1 MARSRSIG
9 LVFVLGMIP
18 GVLGLL
24 AFTAREMKWTA
35 ERRIGFTPESES
47 SGLVAAAVHPGS
59 PAERGGLRAGD
70 RILAVNGRRLRDR
83 AEYEALASGFRPG
96 ESLAFEVER
105 GGSRL
110 GLSIVPGVPVS
121 WGGFVAR
128 ILALAAYF
136 GVSLWALVRRPGYL
150 RANLLAA
157 FCMAVAAELAIP
169 LDTFGSLWVAAGL
182 LYYLLVGLQVGLAM
196 HLAATIPDRRGWV
209 SRHRWALPA
218 VYAAGL
224 GMALAVC
231 VAELAETGVET
242 VERLFSWGL
251 LPAWGVAFPLVL
263 LGPALRYPD
272 LEGRREARIVLAG
285 TVPLAL
291 YILATTAAEVSGRP
305 LPAWIDVL
313 EAYAVLVFP
322 LAIALVLYR
331 ESKRRD
337 ELVLGLADGLHR
349 LDSPA
354 DLSERV
360 GTDLAAAFHPRSIH
374 LLRQSEVEQI
384 PELVRILEQQ
394 GGPVELPEGLGLALP
409 PEERAWLDG
418 FAPRLL
424 VPLLGGDRRLTGLL
438 LLGEKTSGEPYTA
451 RDRKILRTVA
461 GPIGLLYDNAR
472 LLEKADRDQR
482 VRREVLDRLEGRGI
496 DLMRE
501 CPVCSGCFGAE
512 TEVCPKDGAEPAP
525 SLPVERVL
533 AGRYRLDRRLGRGG
547 MGAVYEAMDIHLR
560 RPVAVKVLLPGLFDD
575 AEALRRFEREARISA
590 RLQHP
595 NVVAVHDFGT
605 TETGVAFLVLELLS
619 GFSLREALVRADA
632 LDPQT
637 AARWL
642 REVCAGVRA
651 AHEARVIH
659 RDLKPENV
667 FIART
672 DGGEEIVK
680 LLDFGVAR
688 AVSPRGLDATGP
700 VTAPGTVLGT
710 LAYMPPEQWGG
721 EGMDERGDLFALGVI
736 AFEMVVGHPPFTG
749 RSPAEILQATLR
761 GEVALPGEG
770 PEVRRLEAI
779 LRRCLA
785 KLPGERHPTVS
796 ALAAELIPALEA
808 CPPLGCPQASD
819 RSREVT
825 RPLPAR

>member
-18 GVLGLL
+18 GVLGLWV
-24 AFTAREMKWTA
+24 FTVWETKRTV
-35 ERRIGFTPESES
+35 ERRVGFTPEDTA
-47 SGLVAAAVHPGS
+47 SGLVAKALRPGG
-59 PAERGGLRAGD
+59 PAERAGLRAGD
-70 RILAVNGRRLRDR
+70 RIREVNGRLLR
-83 AEYEALASGFRPG
+83 AQEEYEALASQFRPG
-96 ESLAFEVER
+96 VSLAFTVER
-105 GGSRL
+105 GGRAL
-110 GLSIVPGVPVS
+110 TFSIVPGVPFPWVQ
-121 WGGFVAR
+121 FLATT
-128 ILALAAYF
+128 LALAGYLMV
-136 GVSLWALVRRPGYL
+136 GPWALLRRPGYL

-157 FCMAVAAELAIP
+157 FCLAAAVELAIP
-169 LDTFGSLWVAAGL
+169 FETSGSLRVAAGL
-182 LYYLLVGLQVGLAM
+182 LYYLVVGLQVGLAT

-218 VYAAGL
+218 FYAAGL

-231 VAELAETGVET
+231 AAQLTGTGVES

-251 LPAWGVAFPLVL
+251 LPVWAVAFPLLL

-272 LEGRREARIVLAG
+272 PEGRREARIVLAG
-285 TVPLAL
+285 LAPWTL
-291 YILATTAAEVSGRP
+291 HILGTTAIEWTGRA
-305 LPAWIDVL
+305 LPAWVYVL
-313 EAYAVLVFP
+313 EAYVILGFP

-331 ESKRRD
+331 ESKRRE
-337 ELVLGLADGLHR
+337 ELVLGLADGFHR

-354 DLSERV
+354 DLAERV

-374 LLRQSEVEQI
+374 LLRQSEVERV
-384 PELVRILEQQ
+384 PELVSILERQ
-394 GGPVELPEGLGLALP
+394 GGPVELAEAGLVLP

-461 GPIGLLYDNAR
+461 GPMGLVYDNAR
-472 LLEKADRDQR
+472 LLEKADHDRR

-501 CPVCSGCFGAE
+501 CPVCGGCFGAE
-512 TEVCPKDGAEPAP
+512 TETCPRDGAEPAP

-533 AGRYRLDRRLGRGG
+533 IGRYRLDRRLGRGG
-547 MGAVYEAMDIHLR
+547 MGAVYEAMDVHLR

-619 GFSLREALVRADA
+619 GFSLREALVRAGA

-672 DGGEEIVK
+672 DGGEEIAK

-710 LAYMPPEQWGG
+710 LAYMPPEQWSG
-721 EGMDERGDLFALGVI
+721 EGVDERGDLFALGVI
-736 AFEMVVGHPPFTG
+736 AFEMVAGRPPFTG

-761 GEVALPGEG
+761 GEVALPGNG
-770 PEVRRLEAI
+770 PEARRLEAV

-808 CPPLGCPQASD
+808 CPPLGRPQDSD